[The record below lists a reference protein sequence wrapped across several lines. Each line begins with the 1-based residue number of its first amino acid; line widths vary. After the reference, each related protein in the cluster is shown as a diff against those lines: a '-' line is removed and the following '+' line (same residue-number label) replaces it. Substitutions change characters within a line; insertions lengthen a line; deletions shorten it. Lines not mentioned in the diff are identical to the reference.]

1 MEHERL
7 VNIGRKI
14 MNKFLQKHHKQLS
27 LVHNDCVMSQEK
39 KAMEK
44 AHESDEIY
52 RTPTPVAPNDAT
64 WQQVQ
69 ELEVRPTTL
78 HLLQFLLQID
88 RQ

>member
-1 MEHERL
+1 ML
-7 VNIGRKI
+7 V
-14 MNKFLQKHHKQLS
+14 LCL
-27 LVHNDCVMSQEK
+27 QEK

-78 HLLQFLLQID
+78 HLLQFLLQFDNTSCNNHMETIHTLILL
-88 RQ
+88 

>member
-1 MEHERL
+1 
-7 VNIGRKI
+7 
-14 MNKFLQKHHKQLS
+14 
-27 LVHNDCVMSQEK
+27 
-39 KAMEK
+39 MEK

-69 ELEVRPTTL
+69 ELEVIRPTTL
-78 HLLQFLLQID
+78 QLLQFLLQID

>member
-1 MEHERL
+1 ML
-7 VNIGRKI
+7 V
-14 MNKFLQKHHKQLS
+14 LCL
-27 LVHNDCVMSQEK
+27 QEK

-69 ELEVRPTTL
+69 ELEVRPTTQCICYNFYSRL
-78 HLLQFLLQID
+78 ID
-88 RQ
+88 NNSCNKHMETIHSLTFALISVN

>member
-1 MEHERL
+1 ML
-7 VNIGRKI
+7 V
-14 MNKFLQKHHKQLS
+14 LCL
-27 LVHNDCVMSQEK
+27 QEK

-78 HLLQFLLQID
+78 HVLQFLLQID

>member
-1 MEHERL
+1 ML
-7 VNIGRKI
+7 V
-14 MNKFLQKHHKQLS
+14 LCL
-27 LVHNDCVMSQEK
+27 QEK

-78 HLLQFLLQID
+78 HLLQFLLID
-88 RQ
+88 NNSCNKHMETIHTLTFDLISVN